1 MLPLAFGI
9 HNEQYDCDMVIIWG
23 YDSRHGDYPGI
34 HGRAHNARAVW
45 EGMGDPTIPR
55 HV

>member
-9 HNEQYDCDMVIIWG
+9 HNEQYDCDMVIYGG

-34 HGRAHNARAVW
+34 HGRDRNASAVR
-45 EGMGDPTIPR
+45 EDMGDPTIRR